1 MANRFK
7 CLKPTDADNNDNNDT
22 DNSKYRGNRFNKPKQ
37 VNSRWQRSKS
47 PEKRNTF
54 TKPST
59 RNDRGFSKDNRGD
72 NRGDNRNGNRRFDK
86 GGFGK
91 YRYNRGRRGPSV
103 FDNVKKDNLGRP
115 MLANATTSGFDIG
128 LALQKQQKQQ
138 KDKKD
143 KKNKKKQQ
151 SKEEPKLVLFKKEDV
166 KTEEELKE
174 EAEWNK
180 QMILNMQYEWET
192 ESEEEEDDH
201 DPMTPNTDLV

>member
-7 CLKPTDADNNDNNDT
+7 CLKPTNNDDSDKPND
-22 DNSKYRGNRFNKPKQ
+22 NKYRGNRFNKPKQ

-47 PEKRNTF
+47 PEKRNAF
-54 TKPST
+54 TNPPPPT
-59 RNDRGFSKDNRGD
+59 RNDRGFSKDKD

-86 GGFGK
+86 GGFGR
-91 YRYNRGRRGPSV
+91 YRYNRGRKGPSV

-128 LALQKQQKQQ
+128 LALQKQKSKPKQ
-138 KDKKD
+138 KD
-143 KKNKKKQQ
+143 KKNKKKE
-151 SKEEPKLVLFKKEDV
+151 SKEEPKLTPFKKQEDV
-166 KTEEELKE
+166 KTEEELKA

-192 ESEEEEDDH
+192 ESEEEEEDDH

>member
-7 CLKPTDADNNDNNDT
+7 CLKTTTGDDNNGNNDK
-22 DNSKYRGNRFNKPKQ
+22 DNKHRVNRFQKSKK
-37 VNSRWQRSKS
+37 VNSRWQRSNS
-47 PEKRNTF
+47 PEKRNAF
-54 TKPST
+54 TKPTT
-59 RNDRGFSKDNRGD
+59 RNDRGFSKDNR
-72 NRGDNRNGNRRFDK
+72 RDNRNGNRRFDK

-128 LALQKQQKQQ
+128 LALQKQKPKQ
-138 KDKKD
+138 KD
-143 KKNKKKQQ
+143 KKNKKKREI
-151 SKEEPKLVLFKKEDV
+151 KEDPKLVPFKKQQEDI
-166 KTEEELKE
+166 KTEEELKA

-192 ESEEEEDDH
+192 ESEEEDDH

>member
-1 MANRFK
+1 MSNRFK
-7 CLKPTDADNNDNNDT
+7 CLKPNNDDSDKPND
-22 DNSKYRGNRFNKPKQ
+22 NKYRVNRFNKPKQ

-47 PEKRNTF
+47 PEKRNAF
-54 TKPST
+54 TKPSPPT
-59 RNDRGFSKDNRGD
+59 RNDRGFSKD

-128 LALQKQQKQQ
+128 LALQKKQTKQ
-138 KDKKD
+138 DKKSKKD
-143 KKNKKKQQ
+143 KKKKAKENNLISFKKQQ
-151 SKEEPKLVLFKKEDV
+151 EEK
-166 KTEEELKE
+166 KTEEELKA

-192 ESEEEEDDH
+192 ESEEESGEDFDEEA
-201 DPMTPNTDLV
+201 

>member
-1 MANRFK
+1 MSNRFK
-7 CLKPTDADNNDNNDT
+7 CLKPTDADNNDTND
-22 DNSKYRGNRFNKPKQ
+22 SKYRGNRFNKPKQ

-47 PEKRNTF
+47 PEKRNAF
-54 TKPST
+54 TKPTT
-59 RNDRGFSKDNRGD
+59 RNDRGFSKD

-128 LALQKQQKQQ
+128 LALQKQQQQ
-138 KDKKD
+138 KGKKD
-143 KKNKKKQQ
+143 KKNKKKREI
-151 SKEEPKLVLFKKEDV
+151 KEDPKLVLFKKEDV
-166 KTEEELKE
+166 KTEEELKS

-192 ESEEEEDDH
+192 ESEEEDDDH

>member
-1 MANRFK
+1 MSNRFK
-7 CLKPTDADNNDNNDT
+7 CLKPTDADNNDTN
-22 DNSKYRGNRFNKPKQ
+22 NSKYRGNRFNKPKQ

-47 PEKRNTF
+47 PEKRNAF
-54 TKPST
+54 TKPHT
-59 RNDRGFSKDNRGD
+59 RNDRGFSKDNR
-72 NRGDNRNGNRRFDK
+72 NGNRKFDK

-128 LALQKQQKQQ
+128 LALEKQQQQQ
-138 KDKKD
+138 KDKNN
-143 KKNKKKQQ
+143 KKNKKKQKK
-151 SKEEPKLVLFKKEDV
+151 KEEPKLVPFKKEEDV
-166 KTEEELKE
+166 KTEEELKA

-192 ESEEEEDDH
+192 ESEEDEEDVH
-201 DPMTPNTDLV
+201 DPMTPNTNLV

>member
-1 MANRFK
+1 MSNRFK
-7 CLKPTDADNNDNNDT
+7 CLKTNDND
-22 DNSKYRGNRFNKPKQ
+22 DKYAPPGRNNRFQQKRPQ

-47 PEKRNTF
+47 PEKKNTF
-54 TKPST
+54 SVPR
-59 RNDRGFSKDNRGD
+59 RNDSGFSKDNRG
-72 NRGDNRNGNRRFDK
+72 NNKRFDK

-103 FDNVKKDNLGRP
+103 FDNVKKDNFGRP

-128 LALQKQQKQQ
+128 LALQKQQQQ
-138 KDKKD
+138 KKD
-143 KKNKKKQQ
+143 KKNKKKNDKLNGL
-151 SKEEPKLVLFKKEDV
+151 SKDNKKEEHKLVPFKKQEDV
-166 KTEEELKE
+166 KTEEELKA
-174 EAEWNK
+174 EADWNK

>member
-1 MANRFK
+1 MSNRFK
-7 CLKPTDADNNDNNDT
+7 CLKPTDADNNDTN
-22 DNSKYRGNRFNKPKQ
+22 NSKYRGNRFNKPKQ

-47 PEKRNTF
+47 PEKRNAF
-54 TKPST
+54 TNPNN
-59 RNDRGFSKDNRGD
+59 RNDRGFSKDNH
-72 NRGDNRNGNRRFDK
+72 NGNRKFDK

-128 LALQKQQKQQ
+128 LALQKQQQQQ
-138 KDKKD
+138 KDKKE

-151 SKEEPKLVLFKKEDV
+151 SKEEPKLVPFKKEEDV
-166 KTEEELKE
+166 KTEEELKA

-192 ESEEEEDDH
+192 ESEEEDDH

>member
-7 CLKPTDADNNDNNDT
+7 CLKPTNNDDSDKPND
-22 DNSKYRGNRFNKPKQ
+22 NKYRGNRFNKPKQ

-47 PEKRNTF
+47 PEKRNAF
-54 TKPST
+54 TNPSPPI
-59 RNDRGFSKDNRGD
+59 RNDRGFSKD

-128 LALQKQQKQQ
+128 LALQKKQSKQ
-138 KDKKD
+138 EKKSKKD
-143 KKNKKKQQ
+143 KKKQV
-151 SKEEPKLVLFKKEDV
+151 KENNLISFKKEEK
-166 KTEEELKE
+166 KTEEELKA

-192 ESEEEEDDH
+192 ESEEEEGGEEEDFE
-201 DPMTPNTDLV
+201 

>member
-1 MANRFK
+1 MSNRFK
-7 CLKPTDADNNDNNDT
+7 CLKPTDADNNDTND
-22 DNSKYRGNRFNKPKQ
+22 SKYRGNRFNKPKQ

-47 PEKRNTF
+47 PEKRNAF
-54 TKPST
+54 TNPNNRT
-59 RNDRGFSKDNRGD
+59 DRGFSKDNR
-72 NRGDNRNGNRRFDK
+72 NGNRKFDK

-128 LALQKQQKQQ
+128 LALQKQKPKQ
-138 KDKKD
+138 KD
-143 KKNKKKQQ
+143 KKNKKKREI
-151 SKEEPKLVLFKKEDV
+151 KEDPKLVPLKKQDV
-166 KTEEELKE
+166 KTEEELKA

-192 ESEEEEDDH
+192 ESEEEEEDDH
-201 DPMTPNTDLV
+201 DPMTPNTNLV